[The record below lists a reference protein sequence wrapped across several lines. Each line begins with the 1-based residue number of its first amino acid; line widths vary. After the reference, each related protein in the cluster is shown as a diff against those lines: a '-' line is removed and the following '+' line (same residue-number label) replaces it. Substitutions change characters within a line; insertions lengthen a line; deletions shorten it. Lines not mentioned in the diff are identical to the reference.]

1 MRKQQIIVLGVVL
14 GVALLGL
21 IYIQARYFQT
31 AFKLKKAQFDYS
43 VNRSLTGVIAYI
55 EDKDKQDELRR
66 EEAEKQ
72 QSEEKGVD
80 VKGKYKKVKMG
91 MGGRLF
97 RTKF

>member
-1 MRKQQIIVLGVVL
+1 MRKKQIIVLGVVL

-55 EDKDKQDELRR
+55 EEKDKQDELRR

-80 VKGKYKKVKMG
+80 VKGKYKKVKIG
-91 MGGRLF
+91 NGGEI
-97 RTKF
+97 